1 MIVTVILLAIAACL
15 GALAVA
21 SSQRR
26 GRRLARRLDE
36 VASQVAGDVVISSPT
51 PELATDRLE
60 RILHR
65 RASIPPSA
73 QQLEADRYRIALAS
87 ITLGVV
93 LVDED
98 GRVRYRNPFAETFL
112 SGRSGA
118 AVVAQVLDDLVRSA
132 LDGVSGEREVQLY
145 GPPRRKLLVSASPI
159 VEGARFLGAAVLID
173 DITEQERLDAIR
185 RDFVANISHE
195 LRTPIGA
202 MSLLAE
208 TLVGETDPD
217 VIESLS
223 SRLGAEAA
231 RLGRTIED
239 LLQLS
244 RIEHGSD
251 DHFGPVVLQHVVSTA
266 CDRVRAAAEQQGV
279 AIGVSAP
286 SVDLVVRGDERQLA
300 SAIFNL
306 LDNAVKYSG
315 AGPGAVSV
323 RLRRRADQV
332 EVTVQ
337 DSGIGVPRKDLDR
350 IFERF
355 YRVDPS
361 RGRDSGGTGLGL
373 AIVRHVVANHGGRIE
388 VESTEGEGTTF
399 TLLLPAS
406 GDPDPIGHDPDASAG
421 VLGDLPSSPPP
432 PDDGNDHE
440 VTRP

>member
-1 MIVTVILLAIAACL
+1 VIVVTLVFATVAVV
-15 GALAVA
+15 AVA
-21 SSQRR
+21 LSARMRVQRR
-26 GRRLARRLDE
+26 LLARRLDA
-36 VASQVAGDVVISSPT
+36 VSSTLAGDVVIASPT

-60 RILHR
+60 RLAARAPAVKGSGGHR
-65 RASIPPSA
+65 SDSD
-73 QQLEADRYRIALAS
+73 QYRTALDT

-93 LVDED
+93 IVDLD
-98 GRVRYRNPFAETFL
+98 RRIRYRNPFAATFL
-112 SGRSGA
+112 DGRHGA
-118 AVVAQVLDDLVRSA
+118 AVVGHVIDELAATA
-132 LDGVSGEREVQLY
+132 LDADGGEREVQLY
-145 GPPRRKLLVSASPI
+145 GPPRRKLFVSASPI
-159 VEGARFLGAAVLID
+159 LTASGREGAVVMID

-208 TLVGETDPD
+208 TLVGETDPEI
-217 VIESLS
+217 VESLS
-223 SRLGAEAA
+223 GRLSLEAN

-251 DHFGPVVLQHVVSTA
+251 DDFVPVVIQSVIATA
-266 CDRVRAAAEQQGV
+266 HDRVRAAADQRNVEIGV
-279 AIGVSAP
+279 ASPAR
-286 SVDLVVRGDERQLA
+286 DLVVRGDERQLS
-300 SAIFNL
+300 SAVFNL
-306 LDNAVKYSG
+306 LDNAVKYIG
-315 AGPGAVSV
+315 EDGGNVSV
-323 RLRRRADQV
+323 RTREVDGQV
-332 EVTVQ
+332 EIVVQ

-373 AIVRHVVANHGGRIE
+373 SIVRHVIANHGGRIE

-399 TLLLPAS
+399 TMFLPAANGS
-406 GDPDPIGHDPDASAG
+406 RRDDHDRQD
-421 VLGDLPSSPPP
+421 SSPPP

>member
-1 MIVTVILLAIAACL
+1 MIAATIGLGIVAVLALALLARARFQRRSLAVRL
-15 GALAVA
+15 DAVA
-21 SSQRR
+21 ST
-26 GRRLARRLDE
+26 L
-36 VASQVAGDVVISSPT
+36 AGDVVIASPT

-60 RILHR
+60 RLAAR
-65 RASIPPSA
+65 PTAVKGRSRARSDSD
-73 QQLEADRYRIALAS
+73 QYRTALDT

-93 LVDED
+93 IIGLD
-98 GRVRYRNPFAETFL
+98 GRIRYRNPFAATFL
-112 SGRSGA
+112 DGRHGA
-118 AVVAQVLDDLVRSA
+118 AVVGHVIDELAATA
-132 LDGVSGEREVQLY
+132 LDADGGEREVQLY
-145 GPPRRKLLVSASPI
+145 GPPRRKLFVSASPI
-159 VEGARFLGAAVLID
+159 LTTSGREGAVVMID

-208 TLVGETDPD
+208 TLVGETDPEI
-217 VIESLS
+217 VESLS
-223 SRLGAEAA
+223 GRLSLEAN

-251 DHFGPVVLQHVVSTA
+251 DDFVPVVIQNVIATA
-266 CDRVRAAAEQQGV
+266 HDRVRAAADQRNVEIGV
-279 AIGVSAP
+279 ASPAR
-286 SVDLVVRGDERQLA
+286 DLVVRGDERQLS
-300 SAIFNL
+300 SAVFNL
-306 LDNAVKYSG
+306 LDNAVKYIG
-315 AGPGAVSV
+315 DGGGNVSV
-323 RLRRRADQV
+323 RTRGVDEQV
-332 EVTVQ
+332 EIVVQ

-373 AIVRHVVANHGGRIE
+373 SIVRHVIANHGGRIE

-399 TLLLPAS
+399 TMFLPAS
-406 GDPDPIGHDPDASAG
+406 DGSRRDDPDRHD
-421 VLGDLPSSPPP
+421 SSPPP

-440 VTRP
+440 VTSR